1 MKLRDFFACAIKNED
16 ERCKKRLF
24 IFVYLHTN
32 RPAIEMNISVQ
43 ISMHL
48 SCTALNAF
56 CNWLRIVWSLSCT
69 TFLKNLHDY
78 RLSKTKIVFELQ
90 RENFF
95 LSNVQS
101 KDQLGIHKRL
111 TIHSFYENYF
121 FMNAL

>member
-32 RPAIEMNISVQ
+32 RPPIQMNTTIQ

-48 SCTALNAF
+48 SCTSLNAF

-78 RLSKTKIVFELQ
+78 RLSITKIVFKLH

-95 LSNVQS
+95 NQMCNIKINEEFI
-101 KDQLGIHKRL
+101 KDLQFIV
-111 TIHSFYENYF
+111 
-121 FMNAL
+121 FMKITFL